1 MIDFTNRTFF
11 IFGVAS
17 PESIAWG
24 ISRALARAGAS
35 LVLGYQQRF
44 KSRVLPLVESEP
56 AILGAYPVDLADD
69 EATRQFF
76 AAFAADHPHR
86 RAHGLVHA
94 VAFAPR
100 ETFDRASLFAAGEAL
115 DLALQV
121 SAHSLPRALRYA
133 LPHLAPDS
141 STIALTYLAS
151 GRWVPMY
158 KAMAVAKAA
167 LECWVR
173 EMAAELGPD
182 GHRVNAISPGPIP
195 TLAASG
201 VPGFQHILEH
211 VARNAP
217 LRRNVSQDDVG
228 GAAAWLLSDLA
239 RNVTGQI
246 IYVDAGYS
254 ATGVPTDIVEG
265 A

>member
-1 MIDFTNRTFF
+1 MIDLTNRTIF

-44 KSRVLPLVESEP
+44 KSRVLPLIEQEP
-56 AILGAYPVDLADD
+56 AILGAYPIDLADD
-69 EATRQFF
+69 KATRRFF
-76 AAFAADHPHR
+76 AAFAADHPGS

-100 ETFDRASLFAAGEAL
+100 ETFDRSTLFASSDAI
-115 DLALQV
+115 DMALQV

-133 LPHLAPDS
+133 LPHLAPGS
-141 STIALTYLAS
+141 STVTLTYLAS
-151 GRWVPMY
+151 ERWVPMY
-158 KAMAVAKAA
+158 RVMGIAKAT